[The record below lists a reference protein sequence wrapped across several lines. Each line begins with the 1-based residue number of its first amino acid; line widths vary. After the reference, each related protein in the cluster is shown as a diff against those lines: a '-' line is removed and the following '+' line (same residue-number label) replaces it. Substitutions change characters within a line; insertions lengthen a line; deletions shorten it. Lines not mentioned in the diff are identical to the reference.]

1 MRVRQRLETGFDFD
15 NYQKNFV
22 RSAQD
27 HAKIYSS
34 CCYLNRHLKGFCYNN
49 ELQSSKLGL
58 TIKFKFSH
66 GVMMRSGAGVTRG
79 DNEADRRVVMC
90 HVTMSRVSQE
100 PAIRHEVSILIM
112 IVIMIMRPR
121 AGNTLS
127 RGWSRL
133 ILGFIVSKEE
143 RNVEIWSGVFRTIST
158 QVFLWVPDDSSSL
171 TMIFLTND
179 SMTSWLEFII
189 I

>member
-1 MRVRQRLETGFDFD
+1 
-15 NYQKNFV
+15 
-22 RSAQD
+22 
-27 HAKIYSS
+27 
-34 CCYLNRHLKGFCYNN
+34 
-49 ELQSSKLGL
+49 
-58 TIKFKFSH
+58 
-66 GVMMRSGAGVTRG
+66 
-79 DNEADRRVVMC
+79 
-90 HVTMSRVSQE
+90 
-100 PAIRHEVSILIM
+100 M
-112 IVIMIMRPR
+112 IIIMIMRPR

-127 RGWSRL
+127 GSWSRL

>member
-27 HAKIYSS
+27 HAKICSS

-58 TIKFKFSH
+58 TIRFKFSH
-66 GVMMRSGAGVTRG
+66 GVMMRSGTGVTRG

-90 HVTMSRVSQE
+90 HVSCVMCHVSCHDVTSVSG
-100 PAIRHEVSILIM
+100 ARH
-112 IVIMIMRPR
+112 P
-121 AGNTLS
+121 S
-127 RGWSRL
+127 RGVNTHNDNNNDNET
-133 ILGFIVSKEE
+133 LGWEHSVGAG
-143 RNVEIWSGVFRTIST
+143 RG
-158 QVFLWVPDDSSSL
+158 LSL
-171 TMIFLTND
+171 DL
-179 SMTSWLEFII
+179 L
-189 I
+189 